1 VILSVD
7 TSLAILSIAILRDDG
22 SLVGAVSME
31 GSGSRNEKLLPSID
45 FLLRENS
52 IDRKDL
58 TLLVSTRGPGSFTG
72 VRIGL
77 ATLQGL
83 SLSLGI
89 PMRAFTTHEAVAEGF
104 DGEVTVIGEAG
115 RDEIYATDFRDR
127 APIGEPQ
134 LRPRSSASSSS
145 IDLEREMHR
154 VNVAMLAAR
163 RALRLRG
170 EGVLEQFSDPTPA
183 YVRLA
188 EAEVKLLAKE
198 AGSSADG

>member
-1 VILSVD
+1 MILSVD
-7 TSLAILSIAILRDDG
+7 TSLAILSVALLRDDG

-52 IDRKDL
+52 IDRKSL

-83 SLSLGI
+83 ALSLDI

-104 DGEVTVIGEAG
+104 EGAVTVIGDAG
-115 RDEIYATDFRDR
+115 REEIYAADFRDR
-127 APIGEPQ
+127 MPITEPE
-134 LRPRSSASSSS
+134 LRARSSAPSGA
-145 IDLEREMHR
+145 IDVEREMHR
-154 VNVAMLAAR
+154 SNIAMLAGR
-163 RALRLRG
+163 RALRLRD
-170 EGVLEQFSDPTPA
+170 EGVLDRFSDSTPS

-188 EAEVKLLAKE
+188 EAEVKLRERE
-198 AGSSADG
+198 AGASTNG

>member
-1 VILSVD
+1 MILSVD
-7 TSLAILSIAILRDDG
+7 TSLAILSVAILRDDG
-22 SLVGAVSME
+22 NLVGAVSME

-77 ATLQGL
+77 ATMQGL
-83 SLSLGI
+83 SLSLDI
-89 PMRAFTTHEAVAEGF
+89 PMRAFTTHEAAAEGF

-127 APIGEPQ
+127 TAVGEPE
-134 LRPRSSASSSS
+134 LRPRSGASASA
-145 IDLEREMHR
+145 IDVEREMHR
-154 VNVAMLAAR
+154 MNIAMLAAR
-163 RALRLRG
+163 RALRLRS
-170 EGVLEQFSDPTPA
+170 EGVLDSFSDPTPS

-198 AGSSADG
+198 AGSSTNG